1 MMNKRRALILTVAVA
16 GVVAMGAGCGKKV
29 TAESLIES
37 VTKNMEEKKSVEANM
52 LLEFDGGFSAM
63 QDGASFGIDMSMSMD
78 ADLQAIN
85 DKDNK
90 NSDASYMKGTIKV
103 EMMGANVSMDME
115 NYMVPEDGK
124 MAVYT
129 GTQGQWVREEQDI
142 EDSESLESEMLG
154 MDLKSFIKDGGKVE
168 LAKETEKVGD
178 KECYKLT
185 VGVSG
190 DMFSELMDMSSGMMG
205 DALPSDDIDFSE
217 ATLDYVMYIDKKE
230 EVPVKIV
237 VDGKDMMNSVIG
249 ALEESEVSA
258 DISKFD
264 ISVEI
269 KGFDTIDEIK
279 VPEDVKA
286 QAIDANAAGGLL
298 DDTLDDTES
307 ETEEDLEDE
316 SEEETGETDEA
327 GNPVISNYKG
337 IYKAAVAAPE
347 GYEVGYTSDTMIGID
362 KETDTVIFDANY
374 MFDDYT
380 TTDEMK
386 EQSMQSVIDEYPDEY
401 ADYKKS
407 EVMEF
412 DLNGQKVTWFY
423 ETYKFMKSPCVNVTA
438 WIAVDEETMF
448 VCELDKFRIDE
459 QPVDVTEE
467 EVRALFAGVTIR

>member
-52 LLEFDGGFSAM
+52 LLDFDGGFSAM
-63 QDGASFGIDMSMSMD
+63 QDGASFGLDMKMSLD

-85 DKDNK
+85 DKDDK
-90 NSDASYMKGTIKV
+90 NSGASYMKGAIKM
-103 EMMGANVSMDME
+103 EMMGANVSLDME

-142 EDSESLESEMLG
+142 EDSASLESEMLG

-237 VDGKDMMNSVIG
+237 VDGKEMMNSVMG
-249 ALEESEVSA
+249 ALEESEVSV

-286 QAIDANAAGGLL
+286 QAIDASDAGGLL

-307 ETEEDLEDE
+307 ETEEETE
-316 SEEETGETDEA
+316 EYEEETGETTGRKS
-327 GNPVISNYKG
+327 GNFK
-337 IYKAAVAAPE
+337 
-347 GYEVGYTSDTMIGID
+347 
-362 KETDTVIFDANY
+362 
-374 MFDDYT
+374 
-380 TTDEMK
+380 
-386 EQSMQSVIDEYPDEY
+386 
-401 ADYKKS
+401 
-407 EVMEF
+407 
-412 DLNGQKVTWFY
+412 L
-423 ETYKFMKSPCVNVTA
+423 
-438 WIAVDEETMF
+438 
-448 VCELDKFRIDE
+448 
-459 QPVDVTEE
+459 
-467 EVRALFAGVTIR
+467 